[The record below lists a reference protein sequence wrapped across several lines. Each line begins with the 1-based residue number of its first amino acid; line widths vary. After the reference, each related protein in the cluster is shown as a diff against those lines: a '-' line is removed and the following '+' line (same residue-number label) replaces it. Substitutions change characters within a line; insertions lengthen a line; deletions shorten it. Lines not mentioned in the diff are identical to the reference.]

1 MAKRK
6 YEFRPDKPHADLL
19 SKLYLTKKQRMSLLK
34 WLLYAL
40 VLLVLSVLQ
49 DVILSRM
56 DIFGATTDLVP
67 CAILLICVLQGT
79 ETGCVFGLVA
89 AAMYQFSGMAPGYH
103 VIVLLPALGILAAM
117 LRQSYLRKGFSSDVL
132 CAGVAVLLYELI
144 LFVICLVFSQT
155 AAVRIGRFLLTGVLS
170 LLLIPVL
177 YPIATAIDKVG
188 GETWKE

>member
-19 SKLYLTKKQRMSLLK
+19 GKLYLTKKQRLTLLK

-49 DVILSRM
+49 DVILSRVR
-56 DIFGATTDLVP
+56 IFGATTDLVP
-67 CAILLICVLQGT
+67 CAILLICVLQGS
-79 ETGCVFGLVA
+79 ETGSVFGLVA
-89 AAMYQFSGMAPGYH
+89 AAMYRFSGTAPGYH
-103 VIVLLPALGILAAM
+103 VIVLLPALGIFATI
-117 LRQSYLRKGFSSDVL
+117 LRQSYLRKGVSSDVL
-132 CAGVAVLLYELI
+132 CTGVAMILYELI
-144 LFVICLVFSQT
+144 LFVVCLVLSQT
-155 AAVRIGRFLLTGVLS
+155 SPARIGAFLLAGALS
-170 LLLIPVL
+170 LLLIPIL